1 MASLNLSINGPS
13 IKSSYQGVVNG
24 PAPSST
30 SSTSAQWALFSVQAP
45 LLNAFQD
52 SGAKESILK
61 VETTGDGEL
70 ADLIEDFNEGRIQ
83 FAYVKVKD
91 PNTGL
96 PKNVLIAWC
105 GGGVPERTKGYFTS
119 HVAAVAKVLHGYHV
133 QITARS
139 DSDLSPESILKK
151 VADASGANYTAGGSA
166 PLSTSAAPPVAKKP
180 VFTPTASGSGS
191 SFNPLVAARNRRQ
204 ENVDDDGWGADAP
217 QVTRTQIEK
226 VESAYK
232 PTRVTIA
239 DLKKNS
245 DDSRTA
251 GAPRHDTRPS
261 DVVRGAYQPVGKV
274 DIAAIRAQAKEARDD
289 RPTTVKGSYE
299 PVGKVD
305 IAAIRAKAQRPAEV
319 QEEEPAAPK
328 SLAERSAAFTPPERL
343 TELPKPKVAKKF
355 GGSTFTGTKAPTP
368 APLGFGGPSVP
379 AAPPVGAASRTFA
392 DQGGKTP
399 AQIWAE
405 KKARQGGAV
414 GSTVTP
420 PLTSPVTA
428 QKSGGEWRSGYGGKS
443 WAPVTTSNFGRGD
456 LKTQSTGGTDHG
468 PAHAEPEPPASPAGG
483 ISALR
488 DRFKDAAPMGA
499 STTRSAPGVPTPPQ
513 DEPAPP
519 PPPMGSRPSG
529 GFALPGLPSRPAAA
543 NDQEEEDDQE
553 RQREEEEEEYRAAPS
568 HDYEERESSPVRI
581 AMPVS
586 RSAATE
592 LEPPP
597 ERLPTRPIPV
607 PQDLPR
613 EEDLPEEEEA
623 QDPRA
628 TAAAVADQ
636 TFDHATDTH
645 AGAVGGGKRAL
656 IQYDYEKAEDNEIEL
671 REGEYVTNIEMVDD
685 DWWMG
690 TNSQGESGLFPSN
703 YVELVDDYEE
713 EHGAGLAAHATA
725 PPAPT
730 PAAEPEPELE
740 HAASASGGGT
750 ATAQYDYEAAE
761 DNELSFPEGA
771 TITGMEFPDEDWWFG
786 HYKGASGLFPANYV
800 KLDSSSST
808 LQEMYSSTPPVPPPK
823 PSGSHHHHDHSRSHS
838 RSHETS
844 RISTP
849 AESQSQ
855 SHSPSPSPRLPPPP
869 PTTKTAQGV
878 SSELPSSSSSSSAY
892 SSAATT
898 VTAAEAQA
906 HAHAQAQA
914 VADPGDQWLPRFL
927 QDKSKQD
934 LAEMLSS
941 PTLLSALTHSSQT
954 THASLTSSNGVLQA
968 ALAENMDR
976 AAHLLD
982 LEAHLAHQRSATQ
995 AQLLSTHALERQW
1008 RAKQAD
1014 MDHALAPF
1022 APASL
1027 YQCLN
1032 QSLNEQEGVCYALEE
1047 SFLEGDGDG
1056 APATEKEAND
1066 WVRRYREAKKLYYLR
1081 QERKERWD
1089 EGRVGGWR

>member
-24 PAPSST
+24 PAPSSA

-83 FAYVKVKD
+83 FAFVKVKD

-191 SFNPLVAARNRRQ
+191 SFNPLIAARNRRQ

-245 DDSRTA
+245 DDSRSA
-251 GAPRHDTRPS
+251 GAPKHDIRPS
-261 DVVRGAYQPVGKV
+261 DVVKGAYQPVGKV

-319 QEEEPAAPK
+319 EQEEPTAPK
-328 SLAERSAAFTPPERL
+328 SLAERSAVFTPSERL
-343 TELPKPKVAKKF
+343 TELPKPRVAKKF

-405 KKARQGGAV
+405 KKAKQGGAV
-414 GSTVTP
+414 GSTITP

-468 PAHAEPEPPASPAGG
+468 PTHAEPEPPASPAGG

-499 STTRSAPGVPTPPQ
+499 STTRSAPSAPTPSH

-529 GFALPGLPSRPAAA
+529 GFALPDLPSRPAA
-543 NDQEEEDDQE
+543 NEEEEEDDQE
-553 RQREEEEEEYRAAPS
+553 RQREEEEEYRAAPS
-568 HDYEERESSPVRI
+568 RDYEERESSPVRI
-581 AMPVS
+581 AIPVA

-597 ERLPTRPIPV
+597 ERLPTRPVPV

-613 EEDLPEEEEA
+613 EEDLPEEEDA

-636 TFDHATDTH
+636 TFDHAADSH
-645 AGAVGGGKRAL
+645 AGAAGGGKRAL

-703 YVELVDDYEE
+703 YVEIVDDEE
-713 EHGAGLAAHATA
+713 EQHGAAAAAHAAHA
-725 PPAPT
+725 PPPPPRPRPRQQT
-730 PAAEPEPELE
+730 RSQSPSTQRQHQE
-740 HAASASGGGT
+740 ASRQQHSMT
-750 ATAQYDYEAAE
+750 TRQRKTT
-761 DNELSFPEGA
+761 LSFPEGA

-800 KLDSSSST
+800 KLDS
-808 LQEMYSSTPPVPPPK
+808 
-823 PSGSHHHHDHSRSHS
+823 
-838 RSHETS
+838 
-844 RISTP
+844 
-849 AESQSQ
+849 
-855 SHSPSPSPRLPPPP
+855 
-869 PTTKTAQGV
+869 
-878 SSELPSSSSSSSAY
+878 
-892 SSAATT
+892 
-898 VTAAEAQA
+898 
-906 HAHAQAQA
+906 
-914 VADPGDQWLPRFL
+914 
-927 QDKSKQD
+927 
-934 LAEMLSS
+934 
-941 PTLLSALTHSSQT
+941 
-954 THASLTSSNGVLQA
+954 
-968 ALAENMDR
+968 
-976 AAHLLD
+976 
-982 LEAHLAHQRSATQ
+982 
-995 AQLLSTHALERQW
+995 
-1008 RAKQAD
+1008 
-1014 MDHALAPF
+1014 
-1022 APASL
+1022 
-1027 YQCLN
+1027 
-1032 QSLNEQEGVCYALEE
+1032 
-1047 SFLEGDGDG
+1047 
-1056 APATEKEAND
+1056 
-1066 WVRRYREAKKLYYLR
+1066 
-1081 QERKERWD
+1081 
-1089 EGRVGGWR
+1089 